1 MLCTKETQ
9 KKPSSRVGVQ
19 RLHPSMLETDACV
32 RFEGFCDTAQ
42 AGRMMCSVAERC
54 EEDDAIESTVI

>member
-1 MLCTKETQ
+1 M
-9 KKPSSRVGVQ
+9 Q

-32 RFEGFCDTAQ
+32 RVEGFCDTAQ

-54 EEDDAIESTVI
+54 EEDDAIKSVVI

>member
-9 KKPSSRVGVQ
+9 KNKRQVGVQ
-19 RLHPSMLETDACV
+19 RLHLSTLETDACV

-42 AGRMMCSVAERC
+42 AGRMMCGVVERC
-54 EEDDAIESTVI
+54 EEDDAINSTVI

>member
-1 MLCTKETQ
+1 MCCALKKHKENQ
-9 KKPSSRVGVQ
+9 VVGVQ
-19 RLHPSMLETDACV
+19 KLHLSTLETDACV